1 MSKEIEKLETDL
13 SYLQEEVAQLNQIV
27 TQQQLLVAKL
37 EKQNEALRKKIEDMD
52 SEDRP
57 NRKPPHY

>member
-13 SYLQEEVAQLNQIV
+13 SYLQAEVAQLNQIV